1 MCSRGVIAA
10 PFLRLFP
17 RWCAEQDGLQIL
29 VRKVL
34 MLMAVMAVVRMTVAM
49 LQSRRPNVQS
59 VQSKGGKAA
68 EQQADG
74 GNCAE
79 AATCVVMVSPTRRAN
94 SHCLDQRGRLVGHFF
109 RRGRRP
115 CEPAE
120 LVML

>member
-1 MCSRGVIAA
+1 MRSRGVIAA
-10 PFLRLFP
+10 PFLGLFP

-34 MLMAVMAVVRMTVAM
+34 MLMAVMRMAVAM
-49 LQSRRPNVQS
+49 LQSRRPNVQR
-59 VQSKGGKAA
+59 VKGEGGKAT
-68 EQQADG
+68 EQQADA

-79 AATCVVMVSPTRRAN
+79 AATGVVMVSPTRRPN

-120 LVML
+120 LVMLWDV